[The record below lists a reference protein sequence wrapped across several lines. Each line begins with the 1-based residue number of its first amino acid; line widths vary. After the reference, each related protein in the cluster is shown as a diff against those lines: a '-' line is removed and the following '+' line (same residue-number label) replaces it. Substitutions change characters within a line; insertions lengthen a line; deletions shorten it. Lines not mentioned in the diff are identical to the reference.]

1 MKHKLLFR
9 RFFASLLLLVVSTL
23 SWAYDFESGGIHYNF
38 LKDGSGVRV
47 VGGEASNVI
56 TIPSQVTFNS
66 QSYKVTEIYTE
77 AFRNRSDIT
86 SVAIGENVK
95 YIYDFAFCNCPNI
108 TSIVIPKNVY
118 EIANYAFA
126 NCSGLLSVTFAYK
139 SSLTIIGI
147 GAFSGCS
154 ALSSIDIPEG
164 VTSIDIIAFDGC
176 SELSDIT
183 IPESVVSI
191 GTNAFRNCSSLPV
204 ENDIRYADSYLVEA
218 VDKTK
223 SSYTLKEGIR
233 FIGNSAFNG
242 SVINS
247 FVIPEG
253 VISIGE
259 YAFGSCTKL
268 TSVTIPESMRTIG
281 EYAFRY
287 SDKLTKAE
295 FASIESLL
303 KISFYDALSN
313 PLYVAK
319 HLYVNGEE
327 VTDIVIPD
335 NITSIRRYALYNCLS
350 IKSVTLHEGVT
361 SIGESAF
368 YGCSNIKS
376 ITCMAESAPTI
387 KSSSFSSLY
396 STAVLYVPVSSQNT
410 YKTATHWQNFSFI
423 LTLEDKEAGIVI
435 KGSCGD
441 DVNFVLSIDSVMNI
455 NGTGQMTQMSI
466 NPWSYFREGIKSIV
480 ISDGVTSICNNAFSY
495 SHNVVSVTI
504 PNSVISIGSISFEGC
519 SNLISVDIGSGV
531 TSIGTSAFKNCSK
544 LKTMVCNSVNV
555 PTTESNAFYGV
566 PQSSATLY
574 VPASSVDAYKAAAQ
588 WKKFGT
594 ILPIADEPIY
604 IETDVTE
611 KFPTNWSGWNGATG
625 YTSTTYAPKV
635 TTNDGRNVQ
644 VCERFNGSSATTGT
658 VFYRTLTGLT
668 NGIYRIELYG
678 AASSTKGRD
687 TGIDS
692 DMTADDEGDETAVY
706 LYATTPSGTVSQY
719 IPVHWATSFSEVA
732 TAVLNDVEVTD
743 GTIEIGMYSEKKYTN
758 WHVVQIKGVTAI
770 VDAEERHADV
780 LQTAQWLLAAENYVC
795 VIGEE
800 RTALAQ
806 TVSQYGTVSEHTAE
820 AYKTAIDAIVAAS
833 ITFDDARPSYE
844 VWADIVSRS
853 YPYALAEK
861 KAAAENAAAQLPSSA
876 ADAESKRE
884 VIIPLYRTYAE
895 SSTMLEGVDGSEDVT
910 DLYIENP
917 KAETGYSET
926 GWRVTWGGGSPVGS
940 ISIKTAEPWTDASG
954 SSDHRYF
961 DGGYWGAQSWD
972 ATQQQE
978 VTLPAGRYQLSVMGR
993 SSMDVEQTLFAGE
1006 NFIDMFHIGASGG
1019 LFNRGWEL
1027 SYLEFELS
1035 ETTTLNI
1042 GVRGV
1047 TNYRYNW
1054 MSFSDFR
1061 LVKFPGETAVESLKA
1076 KPETTDSANPIYDLM
1091 GRRLQRKPAKGY
1103 YIQGGKKYFVK

>member
-1 MKHKLLFR
+1 MKHKLHFGR
-9 RFFASLLLLVVSTL
+9 IIVTLLLFAVSTL
-23 SWAYDFESGGIHYNF
+23 SWAYDFEVDGIYYNF
-38 LKDGSGVRV
+38 NADGTSVSVTNGNTSYSV
-47 VGGEASNVI
+47 VGYSGTIEIPSSVTYNDKNYEVTAIGPSAFGTVKFAPLI
-56 TIPSQVTFNS
+56 SVTIPESVTVIGDNAFEGCTDFTSMIIPDN
-66 QSYKVTEIYTE
+66 VTTVG
-77 AFRNRSDIT
+77 A
-86 SVAIGENVK
+86 
-95 YIYDFAFCNCPNI
+95 C
-108 TSIVIPKNVY
+108 
-118 EIANYAFA
+118 AFA
-126 NCSGLLSVTFAYK
+126 GCSGLKTLTIGESVSTIGNLAFTGCTNLSTVSLNSNDLVSNSSPNHSFIDIFGSQVKKFIIGDGVTTIGNHAFYRGINLESVALPNSLVKIGSYAFSECYGLTSVTIPDGVETIDKYAFNGC
-139 SSLTIIGI
+139 SSLISVALPNGIETIDDYTFYCCTSLVSVTISESVSSIGDF
-147 GAFSGCS
+147 AFSGCS
-154 ALSSIDIPEG
+154 AMTSIEIPNS
-164 VTSIDIIAFDGC
+164 VTSI
-176 SELSDIT
+176 
-183 IPESVVSI
+183 
-191 GTNAFRNCSSLPV
+191 
-204 ENDIRYADSYLVEA
+204 
-218 VDKTK
+218 
-223 SSYTLKEGIR
+223 GIHC
-233 FIGNSAFNG
+233 FSNSANLESILIG
-242 SVINS
+242 SGLKDV
-247 FVIPEG
+247 
-253 VISIGE
+253 GE
-259 YAFGSCTKL
+259 YAFAGCGSLSSFTCT
-268 TSVTIPESMRTIG
+268 
-281 EYAFRY
+281 
-287 SDKLTKAE
+287 
-295 FASIESLL
+295 
-303 KISFYDALSN
+303 
-313 PLYVAK
+313 
-319 HLYVNGEE
+319 
-327 VTDIVIPD
+327 
-335 NITSIRRYALYNCLS
+335 
-350 IKSVTLHEGVT
+350 
-361 SIGESAF
+361 
-368 YGCSNIKS
+368 
-376 ITCMAESAPTI
+376 AES
-387 KSSSFSSLY
+387 
-396 STAVLYVPVSSQNT
+396 
-410 YKTATHWQNFSFI
+410 
-423 LTLEDKEAGIVI
+423 
-435 KGSCGD
+435 
-441 DVNFVLSIDSVMNI
+441 
-455 NGTGQMTQMSI
+455 
-466 NPWSYFREGIKSIV
+466 
-480 ISDGVTSICNNAFSY
+480 
-495 SHNVVSVTI
+495 
-504 PNSVISIGSISFEGC
+504 
-519 SNLISVDIGSGV
+519 
-531 TSIGTSAFKNCSK
+531 
-544 LKTMVCNSVNV
+544 V
-555 PTTESNAFYGV
+555 PTTGNSVFSES
-566 PQSSATLY
+566 PQSSSTLY
-574 VPASSVDAYKAAAQ
+574 VPASSVDAYKTAAQ
-588 WKKFGT
+588 WKNFGT

-604 IETDVTE
+604 IETDVTD
-611 KFPTNWSGWNGATG
+611 KFPTDWSGWNGATG
-625 YTSTTYAPKV
+625 YTDTKFAPKV

-1091 GRRLQRKPAKGY
+1091 GRRLKEKPAKGY